1 MRPLLFFRLLLS
13 ALFAAIVFG
22 NGIDD
27 LAPVEIT
34 VIERANQNLCSCDIS
49 GNGDVMN
56 VAKAQK
62 VALHLAVIGI
72 GRGIAEEE
80 QKIYLVVRNAGCY
93 LLRSAVFTEEESLDL
108 KSGSVGYVLT
118 CAACGTKGMAAECTA
133 ISDAKLCHQFLF
145 LIISNNSYFHFNS
158 LARQGLGLGAISF
171 PISVGFLKCIGF
183 I

>member
-80 QKIYLVVRNAGCY
+80 QKIDLVVRNAGCY
-93 LLRSAVFTEEESLDL
+93 LLRSAVFTEEESPTEESEEDVVFA
-108 KSGSVGYVLT
+108 VGPQATV
-118 CAACGTKGMAAECTA
+118 A
-133 ISDAKLCHQFLF
+133 
-145 LIISNNSYFHFNS
+145 
-158 LARQGLGLGAISF
+158 
-171 PISVGFLKCIGF
+171 PISPAKSNAINLFKCFF
-183 I
+183 ICFASF